1 MSESKPGED
10 GVSRTKSTD
19 STGGSDTSETTGNNR
34 GLKRGSKPQGILE
47 RVRASSM
54 SFVEPR
60 MVENIQQ
67 QLQKK
72 NPNYGELSPE
82 QKADQL
88 TELLREYEERGKY
101 ESIYGGDDKIRGETY
116 EQFKK
121 MYATTGSRCT
131 HALIEVYFQQRQIF
145 MDVDP
150 KNTVRDKSQKM
161 AAGDKTKKLRP
172 RDKLQQMWPNVLK
185 SLEERFED
193 EKVYVKW
200 GYKQA
205 SRMHTYE
212 TNTKSSEVGLFNTS
226 SGGGWVMSEEDILL
240 GMVRYQTLPTYTLRA
255 KHGRSFNQMKEHLR
269 IFFRPTYNMYQ
280 QLSWMFSQGAL
291 QYVFGASVFVDT
303 ARRMY
308 DTVVNGVTLG
318 PVVLGNMIV
327 NEFLGTMTKTVP
339 TIGQTNLAVI
349 SACFVAIAV
358 VSEAYLVHTSKDYRS
373 LLKYLLKESNKVII
387 HSSYEWQG
395 VFKIV
400 VRILENF
407 GARRTGMILQ
417 AMSALQ
423 SPYDAFKAFQGMSS
437 YKSLDRVVKESRSSG
452 DMGSYFNRLLREFQ
466 GSRTIQR
473 ASTGF
478 SILGFNTKK
487 NYYRS

>member
-1 MSESKPGED
+1 
-10 GVSRTKSTD
+10 
-19 STGGSDTSETTGNNR
+19 
-34 GLKRGSKPQGILE
+34 
-47 RVRASSM
+47 
-54 SFVEPR
+54 
-60 MVENIQQ
+60 
-67 QLQKK
+67 
-72 NPNYGELSPE
+72 
-82 QKADQL
+82 
-88 TELLREYEERGKY
+88 
-101 ESIYGGDDKIRGETY
+101 
-116 EQFKK
+116 
-121 MYATTGSRCT
+121 
-131 HALIEVYFQQRQIF
+131 
-145 MDVDP
+145 
-150 KNTVRDKSQKM
+150 
-161 AAGDKTKKLRP
+161 
-172 RDKLQQMWPNVLK
+172 
-185 SLEERFED
+185 
-193 EKVYVKW
+193 
-200 GYKQA
+200 
-205 SRMHTYE
+205 
-212 TNTKSSEVGLFNTS
+212 
-226 SGGGWVMSEEDILL
+226 
-240 GMVRYQTLPTYTLRA
+240 
-255 KHGRSFNQMKEHLR
+255 MKEHLR

-339 TIGQTNLAVI
+339 TMGSTNLAVI

-437 YKSLDRVVKESRSSG
+437 YKSLDRVIKESRSSG